1 MTCRPSLPLPNPF
14 QHGHISGR
22 VLLVT
27 FFLCSSL
34 FFPYDSF
41 ILANEVSQE
50 KLDQLLQRVEKQA
63 SGTKTVQCSFLQE
76 RTLTIFSNPVVFKG
90 KMVLSRPDKLR
101 WENIDPIP
109 SALVFSG
116 NRGLRCNDD
125 APPVHFDLQT
135 DPVMKMVAE
144 QIWTWADGDYERLKN
159 KFSISLI
166 ENNSIELIPATPTE
180 NIIQAIKVTFEKKT
194 LQPMTVEVLEKG
206 GDSTRINFYDYF
218 LNKPVDDTWFT
229 SCSP

>member
-1 MTCRPSLPLPNPF
+1 MVFAGEQDKEELD
-14 QHGHISGR
+14 H
-22 VLLVT
+22 LL
-27 FFLCSSL
+27 
-34 FFPYDSF
+34 
-41 ILANEVSQE
+41 
-50 KLDQLLQRVEKQA
+50 KRVEEQA

-76 RTLTIFSNPVVFKG
+76 RTLTIFSKPVLFKG
-90 KMVLSRPDKLR
+90 KMLLSRPDKLR

-116 NRGLRCNDD
+116 DRGLRCNDD

-166 ENNSIELIPATPTE
+166 DDHTIELIPAEATE
-180 NIIQAIKVTFEKKT
+180 NVIQAIRVTFERKT
-194 LQPMTVEVLEKG
+194 LQPITVEVLEKG
-206 GDSTRINFYDYF
+206 GDSTKINFHDYL
-218 LNKPVDDTWFT
+218 LNQPVDDAWFT
-229 SCSP
+229 ACSP